1 MHLKSVSA
9 AFWTGFL
16 SSCLPKIALEFSMR
30 VVFEI
35 IPFLDKVKFALQFSS
50 YVSGLNLA
58 FNSLLDYW
66 FFN

>member
-1 MHLKSVSA
+1 
-9 AFWTGFL
+9 
-16 SSCLPKIALEFSMR
+16 MR

-50 YVSGLNLA
+50 YVSSLNLA
-58 FNSLLDYW
+58 FNSLLAYW